1 MHSSNFP
8 YFSILQDFSIYPS
21 WSLLTIL
28 ALCWLKYFAII
39 PLILFKEPKL
49 PYFFPHVFITE
60 TSSLVF
66 TVLKPFFFS
75 LPCFWLY
82 MILAISAEFCFH
94 ILSNSKTPERKFFWD
109 WAHTLPE
116 MNHPLWA
123 ALSGPGFQVS
133 FYRQNTSLKWSF
145 WHLYLGVIHRSILY
159 AAHFKNV
166 NLSWFTYISRF
177 FSILNTD
184 QHLFCN

>member
-1 MHSSNFP
+1 MHSSHFP

-66 TVLKPFFFS
+66 TVLKPFFFFSS
-75 LPCFWLY
+75 LFLTLYDPC
-82 MILAISAEFCFH
+82 H
-94 ILSNSKTPERKFFWD
+94 LSWV
-109 WAHTLPE
+109 L
-116 MNHPLWA
+116 
-123 ALSGPGFQVS
+123 LSHSQQQ
-133 FYRQNTSLKWSF
+133 QNTRKEIFLGLGPHITWNEPSSVSSSF
-145 WHLYLGVIHRSILY
+145 RARIPGLFLQAEYQSKVILLASVFRCYS
-159 AAHFKNV
+159 
-166 NLSWFTYISRF
+166 
-177 FSILNTD
+177 
-184 QHLFCN
+184 